1 MRRERQGPNPPV
13 TVFLLL
19 EVITS
24 RITAIQL
31 RVPPINISLRLTV
44 ADAVAHDCRDQ
55 LGLVGRAVVS
65 QRAGWWMSRRRS
77 QRRTPREPGI
87 WLRRAVR
94 FQYLEDTYHPLVPNR
109 EKSLPSR

>member
-1 MRRERQGPNPPV
+1 M

-31 RVPPINISLRLTV
+31 RVPPINISLRLAV

-55 LGLVGRAVVS
+55 LGLVGRAVVLS
-65 QRAGWWMSRRRS
+65 ERG
-77 QRRTPREPGI
+77 GG
-87 WLRRAVR
+87 
-94 FQYLEDTYHPLVPNR
+94 
-109 EKSLPSR
+109 